1 MKVYVLCKQSV
12 SVSGGIVSATASRD
26 AAQAWVLTKVGNF
39 FVPLSEL
46 ADFSPAAYLSK
57 RGASK
62 GGKARQAAMTP
73 AERSAH
79 GSKMIAARWGKRKGK
94 SNGTV

>member
-1 MKVYVLCKQSV
+1 MKVYILKNSLKNVGV
-12 SVSGGIVSATASRD
+12 TASRAIAIEWMKD
-26 AAQAWVLTKVGNF
+26 GGGLKWFEDYN
-39 FVPLSEL
+39 L

-73 AERSAH
+73 VERSAH
-79 GSKMIAARWGKRKGK
+79 GSKMIAARWGKSKK
-94 SNGTV
+94 SSG